1 MERDTLTRER
11 IVGLLRGGHAH
22 MPFAEAVADFPE
34 AHVNA
39 RPPHVDATFWHLLEH
54 PRLTQADILEYLTR
68 GDYREKPWPRG
79 YWPTPDARATRQE
92 WDESVAAFDRDLA
105 AIVAIVADEQT
116 DLLATVPSNDTHAIL
131 REALLVADHNA
142 YHIGE
147 LGILRQVMGAWGEV
161 HADERP

>member
-1 MERDTLTRER
+1 MAAR
-11 IVGLLRGGHAH
+11 LR
-22 MPFAEAVADFPE
+22 
-34 AHVNA
+34 
-39 RPPHVDATFWHLLEH
+39 
-54 PRLTQADILEYLTR
+54 
-68 GDYREKPWPRG
+68 
-79 YWPTPDARATRQE
+79 PTPDARATRQE